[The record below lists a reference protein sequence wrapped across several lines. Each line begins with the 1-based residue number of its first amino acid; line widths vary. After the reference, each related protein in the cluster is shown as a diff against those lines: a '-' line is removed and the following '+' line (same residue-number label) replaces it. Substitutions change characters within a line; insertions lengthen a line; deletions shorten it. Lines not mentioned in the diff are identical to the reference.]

1 MKFSPHCRGLTLVL
15 RGSVLSQAQAGA
27 ATVLI
32 RGKVTVTRP
41 LASWLTQV
49 RGSGATAMRG
59 HSRKHAI
66 SSNTVVFVMRFDSS
80 GESSDDD
87 EDEEGDDDT
96 DFARVGSADRY
107 LMGLPQALRLLDDHP
122 EGHMKDTLEALSGAD
137 GLTTVGQAPL
147 CGGMSCVP
155 TVTNLNHAS
164 VVAGNSR
171 VVRVASFSQAHVGD
185 CFPKSPNMKENKREM
200 VAAVKILAQ
209 LLSDGDVRLVNLFIY
224 RLVVDVAKPFA
235 FRVARWH
242 TRSVATV
249 QVVSC
254 AHVCACQC

>member
-1 MKFSPHCRGLTLVL
+1 MPFLPIQLYLSCVL
-15 RGSVLSQAQAGA
+15 RSE
-27 ATVLI
+27 
-32 RGKVTVTRP
+32 R
-41 LASWLTQV
+41 
-49 RGSGATAMRG
+49 
-59 HSRKHAI
+59 
-66 SSNTVVFVMRFDSS
+66 DSS

-209 LLSDGDVRLVNLFIY
+209 LLSDGDVRLVNLFMY
-224 RLVVDVAKPFA
+224 RLVVDVAKTVRLSGRTLACPF
-235 FRVARWH
+235 RRNSSSCLLCTCLRMPVL
-242 TRSVATV
+242 
-249 QVVSC
+249 VVL
-254 AHVCACQC
+254 V